1 MTKADAEKLARSVVE
16 DQFSNLE
23 KEKIMK
29 ELEISDMMMR
39 HQQELS
45 DKEATISSVRSAQV
59 LFVRAKKCLLAVW
72 MKSLPAVATF
82 FCNLSPSQKILT
94 LLYTTGC
101 S

>member
-82 FCNLSPSQKILT
+82 FVT
-94 LLYTTGC
+94 YHLLRK